1 MTLLFEQSVH
11 TGHYRIARRPRIY
24 LGKHSAAW
32 ITIELA
38 FSVPEH
44 ALSFWALAD
53 ALAKSSQG
61 KGELHPHA
69 FLRYCIRQGWLE
81 RV

>member
-1 MTLLFEQSVH
+1 MPLLFEHSVH
-11 TGHYRIARRPRIY
+11 TGHYRIARQPRIY

-38 FSVPEH
+38 FSVPER

-53 ALAKSSQG
+53 ALAKAGSG
-61 KGELHPHA
+61 DMHPHA
-69 FLRYCIRQGWLE
+69 FLRYCIRQRWLE
-81 RV
+81 RVEG